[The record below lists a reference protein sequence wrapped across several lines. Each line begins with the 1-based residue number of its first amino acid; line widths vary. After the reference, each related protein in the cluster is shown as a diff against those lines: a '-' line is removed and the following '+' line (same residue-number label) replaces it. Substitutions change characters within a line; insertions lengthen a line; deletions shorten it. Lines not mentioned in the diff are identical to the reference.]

1 MANNCG
7 LRPSG
12 VGTVGSGEL
21 LLWPAGQVPACA
33 DAGGDARATRG
44 RPPAPAL
51 PALSIGHI
59 DSISK
64 PGIANKRVTSGKPKP
79 SPTAS
84 RSWLGASRAD
94 LPGLSDK
101 NPFAAVVPL
110 TGGKKKAIVTFSN
123 ASRRTLTYLLATIN
137 RSVLAYT
144 MALTLPGDLSG
155 ITGAWAKGCFRK
167 LTHRFTSARDPL
179 IRRIGFLWKQELQE
193 RGAVHYH
200 LALWGL
206 TEAERLHVQTWFA
219 ENWNDLICENS
230 TEKERRKQ
238 FAQHMRQENFQEIKD
253 FAGYFAKYL
262 GKDEKAKLTEEPIP
276 GRWWGKV
283 NVACIPFVEE
293 TVTELPERV
302 RVLAHRTAR
311 KLQQSQA
318 KAGKYKSL
326 MRKAGMVHLI
336 GDSKGQPV
344 VSQFRYMC
352 GGFERLNMPL
362 TLEAVAGN
370 LPDFRATEA
379 HFKAEELRKR
389 DNVERM
395 KTGEERVREGKKK
408 PRTTKYWMRFAPI
421 KMIGKNATAIV
432 AGILEYALARAAAD
446 DPTRGRIFDDPDGIP
461 F

>member
-7 LRPSG
+7 LRPSE
-12 VGTVGSGEL
+12 VGTVGSVERL
-21 LLWPAGQVPACA
+21 LCPAGKVPACA
-33 DAGGDARATRG
+33 VVGGDARATRG

-51 PALSIGHI
+51 PALSLGHI
-59 DSISK
+59 DSIRK
-64 PGIANKRVTSGKPKP
+64 PGIANKGVTSGKPKP

-94 LPGLSDK
+94 LPGLADK
-101 NPFAAVVPL
+101 NPFEAVVPL
-110 TGGKKKAIVTFSN
+110 TGGKKKAIATFSN
-123 ASRRTLTYLLATIN
+123 ASRRNFSYLLATIN
-137 RSVLAYT
+137 RSVLSFT
-144 MALTLPGDLSG
+144 MALTLPGDVSG

-167 LTHRFTSARDPL
+167 LTHRFTASRDLL

-200 LALWGL
+200 LALYGL
-206 TEAERLHVQTWFA
+206 TEAERLHVQTWLA

-230 TEKERRKQ
+230 TETERRKH
-238 FAQHMRQENFQEIKD
+238 FVQHMRQENFQEIRD

-262 GKDEKAKLTEEPIP
+262 GKDAKAKLTKEPIP

-293 TVTELPERV
+293 TVTELPDRI

-352 GGFERLNMPL
+352 GGFERLNMHL
-362 TLEAVAGN
+362 TLETVAGH

-379 HFKAEELRKR
+379 HFKAKEARKR

-395 KTGEERVREGKKK
+395 KAGEERAKEGKRK
-408 PRTTKYWMRFAPI
+408 PRSTKYWMRFAPI
-421 KMIGKNATAIV
+421 KMIGKNAPAIV
-432 AGILEYALARAAAD
+432 AEILQYALARAAAD
-446 DPTRGRIFDDPDGIP
+446 DPARGRIFDDPDGIP